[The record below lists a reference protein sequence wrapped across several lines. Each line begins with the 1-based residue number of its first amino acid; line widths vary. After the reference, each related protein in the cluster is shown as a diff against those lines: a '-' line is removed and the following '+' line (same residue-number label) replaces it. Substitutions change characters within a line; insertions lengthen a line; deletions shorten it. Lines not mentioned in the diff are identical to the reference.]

1 MSNFSQAEKVDFLF
15 KRAFN
20 KPTTSSSLPFYSEPS
35 IDARDRVFPNQIF
48 ADLVPVTRPATGWDT
63 GTSDTS
69 LSNYIASMSDGD
81 VLNHSVYSLQ
91 YVHRKIMSQVTPGNN
106 QSYTLIENNENL
118 LINMIPFNFD
128 PAGGYAATL
137 FDSSGDQI
145 FDGTG
150 EFVIANGVLTFFDYN
165 AVSSIVSPTQRPKL
179 SFFRYTGTIGLTEFT
194 SLWESGTNEIYHIDK
209 SVCIGRT
216 TRSTTDVDLE
226 VEGNIKTHNSVI
238 CEDFICR
245 SDARLKTKIHKI
257 ENCMQKLF
265 QINGYVY
272 NWVDTNEPSMGVL
285 AQEMQRAIPSSVQ
298 TIEYKQQNKQIKDI
312 KHVKYN
318 QITALLVECVKQQ
331 QDQIKTL
338 TERLEQVENN
348 VYFQK

>member
-1 MSNFSQAEKVDFLF
+1 
-15 KRAFN
+15 
-20 KPTTSSSLPFYSEPS
+20 
-35 IDARDRVFPNQIF
+35 
-48 ADLVPVTRPATGWDT
+48 
-63 GTSDTS
+63 
-69 LSNYIASMSDGD
+69 MSDGD

-91 YVHRKIMSQVTPGNN
+91 YVHRKTLNQTTPGNN
-106 QSYTLIENNENL
+106 QSYKLIENNENL
-118 LINMIPFNFD
+118 LINMIPFNYD
-128 PAGGYAATL
+128 PAGGYSATL

-150 EFVIANGVLTFFDYN
+150 EFIISNGVLTFFDYDT
-165 AVSSIVSPTQRPKL
+165 VSSIVSATQRPKL
-179 SFFRYTGTIGLTEFT
+179 SFFRYTGTIGLTGFT

-245 SDARLKTKIHKI
+245 SDARLKTKIQKI
-257 ENCMQKLF
+257 ENCMEKLSH
-265 QINGYVY
+265 INGYSY
-272 NWVDTNEPSMGVL
+272 NWVDTNQASMGVL
-285 AQEMQRAIPSSVQ
+285 AQELERAIPSSVQ
-298 TIEYKQQNKQIKDI
+298 TIEYKQQNKKIKDV

-331 QDQIKTL
+331 QQQIHNL
-338 TERLEQVENN
+338 TERLKDLENN
-348 VYFQK
+348 VYFQTK